1 MPSFGAKP
9 LVQLE
14 LPLHMLKPSL
24 SAAAAL
30 ETVGASSGIAVSC
43 HLECLNAM
51 PGGVM
56 AKIEAN
62 VAAGKMRY

>member
-43 HLECLNAM
+43 HLECLSAM